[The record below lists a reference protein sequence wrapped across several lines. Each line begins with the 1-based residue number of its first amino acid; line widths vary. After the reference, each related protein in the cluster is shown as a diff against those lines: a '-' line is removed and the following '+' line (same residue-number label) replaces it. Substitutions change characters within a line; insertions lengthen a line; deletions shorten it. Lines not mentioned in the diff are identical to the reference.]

1 MGKQTATLMG
11 EGLVVKSVYVETT
24 IISYFTAR
32 PSRDVVTAARQEATR
47 ELWPKLVSEYDSYV
61 TVLVREEAG
70 KGDKEQAALRLQAL
84 KMFPVLDADEVAR
97 ILASKILEG
106 RGIPEE
112 YPEDA
117 LHIAVAA
124 VNGIDVLVTWNFA
137 HLNNPFTRMMVR
149 QIVENAGYR
158 CPELCSPDELLEA
171 VR

>member
-61 TVLVREEAG
+61 SVLVREEAG

>member
-1 MGKQTATLMG
+1 MG
-11 EGLVVKSVYVETT
+11 EELVVKSIYVETT
-24 IISYFTAR
+24 VVSYFTAR
-32 PSRDVVTAARQEATR
+32 HSRDLVTAARQESTR
-47 ELWPKLVSEYDSYV
+47 ELWPQLVSEYDSYV
-61 TVLVREEAG
+61 SVLVQEEAG
-70 KGDKEQAALRLQAL
+70 KGDKEQAALRLQAIEV
-84 KMFPVLDADEVAR
+84 FPVLDVGEAADA
-97 ILASKILEG
+97 LALKIIEG

-149 QIVENAGYR
+149 QLVENAGYR